1 MIKATL
7 RSSALYLLEM
17 ALLPILIL
25 VSILGRFSKKR
36 IDVGLGPE
44 PLINNVYHK
53 MALQQY
59 GYSAQTFVSD
69 VYFITD
75 KFDVRG
81 DRLLPT
87 RYRFLRLSFV
97 YLYLFIASLFRYKCI
112 YIYFNGGPLGF
123 GRLLWRI
130 EPLLYKLAKVKMVVM
145 PYGGDV
151 QDLSRSPNLLFKSA
165 MAIDYPEH
173 RFRRKRIASKI
184 DLWTKY
190 ADHVI
195 SGCEWVD
202 YMYYWDTLMLAHFSI
217 DTDAWKPPAADTIPA
232 NGGKLKILHAPNH
245 RAIKG
250 TQYFLDAVK
259 ELNEEGMDIE
269 LILLERVPND
279 EVRRVMA
286 SADFVADQL
295 IVGWYAM
302 FSIEAMAMGKPVLCY
317 LREDLKDLYTAVGL
331 VTADEIPIINCSPST
346 VKETI
351 KNLALNRERLLEIG
365 SRSREF
371 VVKHHSIE
379 AVGKIFDDI
388 NRSLGLKPS
397 GRT

>member
-1 MIKATL
+1 
-7 RSSALYLLEM
+7 M

-69 VYFITD
+69 IYFITD